1 MGMEGWRMGTRGRG
15 GGRRGCRDRRRDHR
29 IPATGLRGVSQ
40 LRPAGVQTG
49 LLLGIPAGVR
59 RFRPRRGL
67 YGAAGAGLPWL
78 RPPPPPAPGY
88 VGAPP
93 PPPLLL
99 RFRQNELAIS
109 RLFCVTRHGGERGLG
124 LIGCRSCGPC

>member
-1 MGMEGWRMGTRGRG
+1 MGMEGWWMGTRGRG

-78 RPPPPPAPGY
+78 RPATTTGAGLCWCATAAAPY
-88 VGAPP
+88 CCASAKM
-93 PPPLLL
+93 
-99 RFRQNELAIS
+99 NSAIS
-109 RLFCVTRHGGERGLG
+109 RLFCVTRHGENVD
-124 LIGCRSCGPC
+124 